1 MFTGVFLTAAIYAYN
16 PSKGMLARR
25 GEAR

>member
-1 MFTGVFLTAAIYAYN
+1 VFLAAAIYAYN